1 MSYSGLFKSGADDLL
16 LLTFVFHRI
25 DVIEGWEAAI
35 SFCED
40 IMLKKKSTESERGD
54 EGDVVAAAS
63 SPIVA

>member
-40 IMLKKKSTESERGD
+40 IMLKKESAEL
-54 EGDVVAAAS
+54 
-63 SPIVA
+63 